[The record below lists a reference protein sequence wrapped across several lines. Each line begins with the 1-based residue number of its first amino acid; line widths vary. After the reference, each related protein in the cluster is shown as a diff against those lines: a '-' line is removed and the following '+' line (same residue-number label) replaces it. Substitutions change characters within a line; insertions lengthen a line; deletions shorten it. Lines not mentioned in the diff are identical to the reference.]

1 MQITGTAWPL
11 LHDISIALPVLIV
24 GGLTLAALYS
34 LIGVGF
40 SLSFTLGKF
49 FDLSLG
55 VCFLVGGY
63 ASYAFVTMANV
74 PFFLSIVL
82 GVVVAGLV
90 SGVLG
95 VGLIAPLARRLDSL
109 SLFVAT
115 LALLYIAQALA
126 SLAFGDNAKVLRAG
140 SAPSFAVGQVSVTD
154 MQLMQFLTAVI
165 VLAALLTA
173 LRRSKLGRF
182 ARAIADD
189 ADLALVFGFPVGP
202 MILRAYIVAGC
213 LAGMAGVFYAAD
225 RALEPTQAMSALL
238 AAMVA
243 TIIGG
248 EGLGGAVVGACILA
262 GLETVFGFALP
273 GNWKTTVAFGVL
285 LVFLA
290 TRGTGAVVTTDR
302 RF

>member
-1 MQITGTAWPL
+1 MAFGSSL
-11 LHDISIALPVLIV
+11 LHDIAIGLPVLLAS
-24 GGLTLAALYS
+24 GLTLAALYS

-55 VCFLVGGY
+55 ACFLVGGY
-63 ASYAFVTMANV
+63 SAYFFVTTASL
-74 PFFLSIVL
+74 PFYLSMVL
-82 GVVVAGLV
+82 GVVVAGLS
-90 SGVLG
+90 SGLLG
-95 VGLIAPLARRLDSL
+95 VGFIAPLTRRLDSL

-126 SLAFGDNAKVLRAG
+126 SLAFGDTARVLRGG
-140 SAPSFAVGQVSVTD
+140 SAPMLTLGQASVTD
-154 MQLMQFLTAVI
+154 LQALQFFTAVV
-165 VLAALLTA
+165 VLSLLLIA
-173 LRRSKLGRF
+173 LRRSRLGRF

-189 ADLALVFGFPVGP
+189 ADLALVFGLPVRS
-202 MILRAYIVAGC
+202 MILRAYITAGC
-213 LAGMAGVFYAAD
+213 LAGLAGVFYAAD
-225 RALEPTQAMSALL
+225 RALEPTQAMAALL

-262 GLETVFGFALP
+262 GLETILGFALP
-273 GNWKTTVAFGVL
+273 GNWKTTAAFGVL
-285 LVFLA
+285 LIFLA
-290 TRGTGAVVTTDR
+290 TRGGGAVVTTDR

>member
-1 MQITGTAWPL
+1 MPSVFFT
-11 LHDISIALPVLIV
+11 S
-24 GGLTLAALYS
+24 GLTLAALYS

-63 ASYAFVTMANV
+63 ASYALVTMASV
-74 PFFLSIVL
+74 PFFLSIFL

-90 SGVLG
+90 SGLLG
-95 VGLIAPLARRLDSL
+95 VGLIAPLTRRLDSL

-126 SLAFGDNAKVLRAG
+126 SLVFGDNAKVLRPG
-140 SAPSFAVGQVSVTD
+140 SAPSLTVGQISVTD
-154 MQLMQFLTAVI
+154 IQVLQLLTAVI
-165 VLAALLTA
+165 VLASLLIT

-189 ADLALVFGFPVGP
+189 AELALVFGLPVGP
-202 MILRAYIVAGC
+202 MILRSYVIAGC

-225 RALEPTQAMSALL
+225 RALEPTQAMAALL

-262 GLETVFGFALP
+262 GLETVLGFALP

-290 TRGTGAVVTTDR
+290 TRGAGAVVTTDR